1 MLGAEWMLPTGVL
14 DDARSVLTELISNA
28 VKHAAW
34 HRVPKQAREI
44 GVTLS
49 LAAGILRIEVADP
62 DPTLPTLGQVP
73 RIVDIEDFDSAIG
86 LGGYGLVA
94 VVAELSVRHG
104 AHPVDGGK
112 VVWADL
118 EARPI
123 GADR

>member
-1 MLGAEWMLPTGVL
+1 M
-14 DDARSVLTELISNA
+14 
-28 VKHAAW
+28 
-34 HRVPKQAREI
+34 
-44 GVTLS
+44 
-49 LAAGILRIEVADP
+49 ADP